1 MKKFKILVFNIIVL
15 FSVFS
20 ITNCG
25 KETNTVTEEE
35 ILIDSDSFHDDESTK
50 NQKKCDYDE
59 KELEEL
65 LSNCYENSAFD
76 VAITMDKNYI
86 YTDVVIKYTLPD
98 GADISASDQSNWI
111 SYIAT
116 EFSNEYVNVSF
127 LNNSSE
133 YPR

>member
-1 MKKFKILVFNIIVL
+1 M
-15 FSVFS
+15 
-20 ITNCG
+20 
-25 KETNTVTEEE
+25 
-35 ILIDSDSFHDDESTK
+35 
-50 NQKKCDYDE
+50 
-59 KELEEL
+59 
-65 LSNCYENSAFD
+65 SNLYENSAFD

-133 YPR
+133 YPK